1 MHIDVNGTRLFVD
14 VEGPGLV
21 PDGATMREK
30 PTLVLLHG
38 GPAADHS
45 YFKPAFSALS
55 DVAQI
60 VYVDH
65 RGCGRS
71 ADSDPATWHL
81 DQWGDDVK
89 ALCDALGVSKPIVFG
104 ESFGGYVAQAYATR
118 HPEHPSK
125 LILAST
131 AASMDFEA
139 VFDAFARI
147 GGAEVARI
155 ARERWTRPTPASR
168 ATYMVHCVPLYRPPM
183 PGSAPIRR
191 TIAREA
197 VALHFTGEGREV
209 MRMDFRPVLGSVR
222 CPVLV
227 MVGDADPITPV
238 AFSEAIVASLP
249 PALVRFK
256 RFQGCGHGVQVN
268 DPERFFATM
277 RDFINE
283 VPQEGVA

>member
-1 MHIDVNGTRLFVD
+1 MYIEVNGTRLFVD
-14 VEGPGLV
+14 IEGPGLV

-45 YFKPAFSALS
+45 YFKPTFSALS
-55 DVAQI
+55 GVAQLI
-60 VYVDH
+60 YVDH

-118 HPEHPSK
+118 HPGHPSK

-131 AASMDFEA
+131 AAFMDFEA

-147 GGAEVARI
+147 GGPEAAKV
-155 ARERWTRPTPASR
+155 ARERWTHPTPASR
-168 ATYMVHCVPLYRPPM
+168 ATYRAYCVPFYRPPV
-183 PGSAPIRR
+183 PGPAPERR
-191 TIAREA
+191 TVVREA

-209 MRMDFRPVLGSVR
+209 MRMDFRPALGGVQ

-227 MVGDADPITPV
+227 MVGDADPITPA

-249 PALVRFK
+249 PTLVRFE
-256 RFQGCGHGVQVN
+256 RFAGCGHGIQVN
-268 DPERFFATM
+268 DPERFFRTM
-277 RDFINE
+277 RDFILTS
-283 VPQEGVA
+283 